1 MPASW
6 ATASWATASWATA
19 SWATAS
25 RATASR
31 ATAIIVILYE
41 QLFRFHMENEP
52 ARLGEIHLD

>member
-1 MPASW
+1 MP
-6 ATASWATASWATA
+6 ASWATA